1 MHRIQNRSTSF
12 SLSSGNSSYL
22 NAPWITAHVSPAS
35 IKINRVPRKK
45 FGLSKGPKSLSHTLQ
60 HWHPCALTPI
70 LFYSKGAGRAAVTH
84 PVAIEMQNDKWVK
97 KMTVQ
102 AKLNSQS
109 NINFVL
115 FTYPTVIASYV
126 QGYIIISV
134 SVATHLDIP
143 SFQRMIHKKA
153 AAFVLQLKLH

>member
-1 MHRIQNRSTSF
+1 
-12 SLSSGNSSYL
+12 
-22 NAPWITAHVSPAS
+22 
-35 IKINRVPRKK
+35 
-45 FGLSKGPKSLSHTLQ
+45 
-60 HWHPCALTPI
+60 
-70 LFYSKGAGRAAVTH
+70 
-84 PVAIEMQNDKWVK
+84 MQNDKWVK

-134 SVATHLDIP
+134 SVATHLDVP